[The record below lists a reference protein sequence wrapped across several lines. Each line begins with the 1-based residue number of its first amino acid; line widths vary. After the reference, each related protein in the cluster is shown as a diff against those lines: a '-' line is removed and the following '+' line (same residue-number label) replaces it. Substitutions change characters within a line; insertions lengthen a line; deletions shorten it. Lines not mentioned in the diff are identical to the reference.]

1 LRLGHAVNGVEVKV
15 DDIYRVDKAS
25 EAIVE
30 RLGRGYWTQDWMQ
43 MNKNFFSALK
53 LEKTVMFIILVLIV
67 LVAAFNIIST
77 LIMMV
82 MDKTKEIAIL
92 KSMGA
97 TAKSIRRIFM
107 LDGLI
112 IGVVGTILGLAGG
125 SLLCYL
131 LRRYEFVKLPSDVYY
146 ISTLPVRVQVLDVAL
161 IALSAIAI
169 SFLATLYPSY
179 QASKLDPAAAI
190 RYE

>member
-1 LRLGHAVNGVEVKV
+1 
-15 DDIYRVDKAS
+15 
-25 EAIVE
+25 
-30 RLGRGYWTQDWMQ
+30 
-43 MNKNFFSALK
+43 LK
-53 LEKTVMFIILVLIV
+53 LEKAVMFIILVLII

-82 MDKTKEIAIL
+82 MEKNKDIAIL

-97 TAKSIRRIFM
+97 SSKSIMRIFM
-107 LDGLI
+107 LDGLV
-112 IGVVGTILGLAGG
+112 IGVVGTVLGIMGG
-125 SLLCYL
+125 SVLCFLLK
-131 LRRYEFVKLPSDVYY
+131 RYQFVKLPSDVYY
-146 ISTLPVRVQVLDVAL
+146 ISTLPVRVQVLDVVL

>member
-1 LRLGHAVNGVEVKV
+1 
-15 DDIYRVDKAS
+15 
-25 EAIVE
+25 
-30 RLGRGYWTQDWMQ
+30 
-43 MNKNFFSALK
+43 
-53 LEKTVMFIILVLIV
+53 MFIILVLII

-82 MDKTKEIAIL
+82 MEKNKDIAIL

-97 TAKSIRRIFM
+97 SSKSIMRIFM
-107 LDGLI
+107 LDGLV
-112 IGVVGTILGLAGG
+112 IGVVGTFLGIMGG
-125 SLLCYL
+125 SVLCFLLK
-131 LRRYEFVKLPSDVYY
+131 RYQFIKLPSDVYY
-146 ISTLPVRVQVLDVAL
+146 ISTLPVRVQILDVVL

-179 QASKLDPAAAI
+179 QASRLDPAAAI